1 MTYYDVNI
9 LLVEDNENDAELALR
24 AFKKQENSLS
34 LKHVKD
40 GDEAL
45 DFLFCSG
52 NYKNRYPAYLP
63 DFILLDL
70 KLPRIDGLEVLK
82 KIRENEQTSFLPVV
96 MLTSSHED
104 KDMIESYKLGVNSY
118 IIKPVDFESFR
129 SAMNHVGHYW
139 LDLNKQPYKD

>member
-40 GDEAL
+40 GEEAL

-52 NYKNRYPAYLP
+52 NYKNRYPAHLP